1 MLQDTLL
8 LSGHMCSRC
17 RPAQTG
23 GRGRCRSLLRPT
35 GSARAPQPPLLRL
48 PQRPQ
53 PRQSPARREGPAPA
67 GPAPTYSCGAFSAAG
82 SWGRPGLRSCAGP
95 GTTAAPRPPER
106 PTLCPDPRH
115 GPARPGEVPPQLRLW
130 LRLPLPA
137 RRPGR
142 GLEESRPL
150 PEREGGREG
159 ALSGWAAL
167 AHTHS
172 LCTAQGFGP
181 RANSHPG
188 RDCCWSRSH
197 TPAALVAVPG
207 GAFKTRFTCLRPIV
221 NPRHGLRVLQFAAAS
236 AGGRKGTRGK

>member
-1 MLQDTLL
+1 
-8 LSGHMCSRC
+8 MCSRC

-106 PTLCPDPRH
+106 PTFCPDPRH
-115 GPARPGEVPPQLRLW
+115 GPARPG
-130 LRLPLPA
+130 PA
-137 RRPGR
+137 RGGPASAPAVAAAPSAGTEAWPGSGGVRCRR
-142 GLEESRPL
+142 GKEG
-150 PEREGGREG
+150 ERE
-159 ALSGWAAL
+159 
-167 AHTHS
+167 
-172 LCTAQGFGP
+172 LCQAGQ
-181 RANSHPG
+181 
-188 RDCCWSRSH
+188 RSH
-197 TPAALVAVPG
+197 TRTACAQLRDSARERTRTRVGIAAGAAPTRRLRSWLCRVVP
-207 GAFKTRFTCLRPIV
+207 LRHDLHV
-221 NPRHGLRVLQFAAAS
+221 
-236 AGGRKGTRGK
+236 

>member
-95 GTTAAPRPPER
+95 GTTAAPRPPKR

-115 GPARPGEVPPQLRLW
+115 GPARPG
-130 LRLPLPA
+130 
-137 RRPGR
+137 PGR
-142 GLEESRPL
+142 SRLSSGCGCGSLCRHGGLAGVWRSPGRCRRGKEG
-150 PEREGGREG
+150 ERE
-159 ALSGWAAL
+159 
-167 AHTHS
+167 
-172 LCTAQGFGP
+172 LCQAGQ
-181 RANSHPG
+181 
-188 RDCCWSRSH
+188 RSH
-197 TPAALVAVPG
+197 TRTACAQLRDSARERTRTRVGIAAGAAPTRRLRSWLCRVVP
-207 GAFKTRFTCLRPIV
+207 LRHDLHV
-221 NPRHGLRVLQFAAAS
+221 
-236 AGGRKGTRGK
+236 